1 MVNTS
6 KTAEGRTDVPNRKAG
21 GVVAATL
28 GTDLARRTGARRG
41 NGKAQASDTTAVA
54 TALGPAAARR
64 TGGEGEKVP
73 RGRGGKEPRTQFA
86 GKGAGPPAPAA
97 PRPRRRKRPGEAAL
111 AEIRLQQKST
121 GLIISKAAMSRLVR
135 EITQSIPGHKTDLR
149 WTVHALGAIHEA
161 VEAYAVQ
168 LFERSNL
175 CAIHGKRVTIQPK
188 DMDLVLKVR
197 EE

>member
-6 KTAEGRTDVPNRKAG
+6 KTAEGRTDVPNRAAG

-28 GTDLARRTGARRG
+28 GPDAARRTGARRG
-41 NGKAQASDTTAVA
+41 NGKAQASDTGVA
-54 TALGPAAARR
+54 ATLGPAAARR

-86 GKGAGPPAPAA
+86 GKGARPPAPAA

-135 EITQSIPGHKTDLR
+135 EITQSIPGHKSDIR
-149 WTVHALGAIHEA
+149 WTVHALEAIHEA

>member
-41 NGKAQASDTTAVA
+41 NKKAKASDTTAEA

-73 RGRGGKEPRTQFA
+73 RRRGGKEPRRQLA
-86 GKGAGPPAPAA
+86 GKGARPPAA
-97 PRPRRRKRPGEAAL
+97 PRPRRRRRPGEAAL

-197 EE
+197 DE

>member
-1 MVNTS
+1 MANTS
-6 KTAEGRTDVPNRKAG
+6 STSDGRHD
-21 GVVAATL
+21 VAAAL
-28 GTDLARRTGARRG
+28 GPSEARRTG
-41 NGKAQASDTTAVA
+41 D
-54 TALGPAAARR
+54 GPR
-64 TGGEGEKVP
+64 TGKVFPSGE
-73 RGRGGKEPRTQFA
+73 GGKEPRNRQQRRGGKVPRRQLA
-86 GKGAGPPAPAA
+86 GTGANRPLPAVA
-97 PRPRRRKRPGEAAL
+97 RPRRRRRPGEAAL

-149 WTVHALGAIHEA
+149 WTVHALEAIHEA